1 MKARKLIALSCLLVL
16 VCACSV
22 EPPLH
27 LRRPANL
34 EVELSATVE
43 LDVMWQVDWEALWEY
58 HWDASVQGPLGYVQ
72 PTGMRLHT
80 YALDESLEPVSH
92 QSYNFA
98 GQEGRMQVFAGYYN
112 FLFHN
117 NDSEAIQFTSENE
130 MADIFAYTR
139 VISSKGL
146 LASDVVLTLA
156 QKAATKADGEYDP
169 SNDPVILQPDG
180 LFSLF
185 SREVWI
191 SDNLDDYEY
200 IDGRYVYRVKGALQ
214 PSTFI
219 YLIQMRLHNNNGR
232 VIGSAGGAAITGM
245 ADRIDITNRRT
256 SDNTVSVLMDA
267 SIDQASDPD
276 LMGCR
281 VVTFGIPGCDPY
293 DPVSVAAAPDVPHY
307 LVLNVSY
314 YNGTYRNVRIDIT
327 DEVRALPTGG
337 VIDLELDVNDFPPP
351 EDPPQPGGSGFQALV
366 SGWEQEE
373 AGYTITP

>member
-16 VCACSV
+16 VWSCSV

-34 EVELSATVE
+34 EVDLSTTVE
-43 LDVMWQVDWEALWEY
+43 LDVMWQINWEALWEY
-58 HWDASVQGPLGYVQ
+58 RWDASVLGPLGYAE

-80 YALDESLEPVSH
+80 YALDEAYEPVSH
-92 QSYNFA
+92 QAYNFA
-98 GQEGRMQVFAGYYN
+98 GREGRMQVFAGYYN

-130 MADIFAYTR
+130 LADIFAYTR

-146 LASDVVLTLA
+146 LASDIVLTLS

-169 SNDPVILQPDG
+169 SLDPVILQPDG

-185 SREVWI
+185 SPEVWI
-191 SDNLDDYEY
+191 SDNLEDYEY

-232 VIGSAGGAAITGM
+232 VVGSAGGAAITGM

-256 SDNTVSVLMDA
+256 SDKTVSVLMDVMINPA
-267 SIDQASDPD
+267 ADPD
-276 LMGCR
+276 LMGSR

-293 DPVSVAAAPDVPHY
+293 DPASVAAAPDVPHY

-314 YNGTYRNVRIDIT
+314 YNGTYRNIRVDIT
-327 DEVRALPTGG
+327 DKVRALPTGG

-366 SGWEQEE
+366 DDWQHEE
-373 AGYTITP
+373 GDYTIVQ

>member
-1 MKARKLIALSCLLVL
+1 MNARKLIALSCLLML
-16 VCACSV
+16 VWSCSV

-34 EVELSATVE
+34 EVDLSTTVE
-43 LDVMWQVDWEALWEY
+43 LDVMWQIDWEALWEY
-58 HWDASVQGPLGYVQ
+58 RWDTSVLGPLGYAE

-80 YALDESLEPVSH
+80 YALDEAYEPVSH

-98 GQEGRMQVFAGYYN
+98 GREGRMQVFVGYYN

-130 MADIFAYTR
+130 LADIFAYTR

-146 LASDVVLTLA
+146 LASDIVLTLS

-169 SNDPVILQPDG
+169 SHDPVILQPDG

-185 SREVWI
+185 SPEVWI
-191 SDNLDDYEY
+191 SDNLEDYEY
-200 IDGRYVYRVKGALQ
+200 IDGHYVYRVKGALQ

-232 VIGSAGGAAITGM
+232 VVGSAGGAAITGM

-256 SDNTVSVLMDA
+256 SDKTVSVLMDVMINPA
-267 SIDQASDPD
+267 ADPD
-276 LMGCR
+276 LMGSR

-293 DPVSVAAAPDVPHY
+293 DPASVAAAPDVPHY

-314 YNGTYRNVRIDIT
+314 YNGTYRNIRIDIT
-327 DEVRALPTGG
+327 DKVRALPTGG

-351 EDPPQPGGSGFQALV
+351 EDPPQPGGGGFEALV
-366 SGWEQEE
+366 SGWEEEE
-373 AGYTITP
+373 AGYTIVQ